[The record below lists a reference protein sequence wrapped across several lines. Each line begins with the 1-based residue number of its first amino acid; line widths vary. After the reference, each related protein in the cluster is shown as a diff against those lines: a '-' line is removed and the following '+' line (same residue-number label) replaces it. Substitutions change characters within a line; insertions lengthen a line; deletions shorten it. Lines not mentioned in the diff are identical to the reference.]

1 MPFWLVTFPLSL
13 PGVIAGFVFGYA
25 APGLSAYLPVLL
37 PLLIGLYTGLT
48 QGFDAHVI
56 VFTIIGIGVTVIAIF
71 LGRALVY
78 RLEGPGARPSA

>member
-1 MPFWLVTFPLSL
+1 MAGFVVFFL
-13 PGVIAGFVFGYA
+13 AGFVFGYA

-56 VFTIIGIGVTVIAIF
+56 VFTIIGVF
-71 LGRALVY
+71 LLIYWACQRGT
-78 RLEGPGARPSA
+78 PGANRFGPDPLQGR

>member
-1 MPFWLVTFPLSL
+1 MAGFVVFFL
-13 PGVIAGFVFGYA
+13 AGFVFGYA

-37 PLLIGLYTGLT
+37 PLFIGLYTGLT

-56 VFTIIGIGVTVIAIF
+56 VFTIIGVGVTVIAIF